1 MLPRDSSDDP
11 TTGDRTLASVKDG
24 HGFEARVL
32 EPECGTDGVIVV
44 TVAGEVDMATAGL
57 LWQALEDACD
67 RAGSAGCVVVDMA
80 DTTFI
85 DSSGLAVLIR
95 THKRLDHRPG
105 SVIIRRTAETIRQVL
120 KISAVDEFIPVID
133 ELP

>member
-11 TTGDRTLASVKDG
+11 TTGDRTLASVQDG

-32 EPECGTDGVIVV
+32 APECRTDGVIVV

-95 THKRLDHRPG
+95 
-105 SVIIRRTAETIRQVL
+105 RTAETIRQVL